1 MCSIMCYVGTLTE
14 KESEAFLPKFTEGFE
29 KTKSR
34 GPDMSEVLLFGSG
47 VCAFH
52 RLAIMD
58 LDETGM
64 QPFCL
69 DGSYSICNGELYG
82 FRKMK
87 RDLEA
92 KGYAFTSDSD
102 CEIVLP
108 LYREYGTKMF
118 ALLDAEFAMV
128 IYDAQEDSFI
138 AARDPIGIRPLY
150 YGYTEGG
157 AILFASE
164 PKNIQK
170 LTSRAMPF
178 PPGHY
183 YKDGRFYCYCDPS
196 QAIFLQRPLWR
207 TGSCRRSLIRSG
219 TS

>member
-34 GPDMSEVLLFGSG
+34 GPDMSEVLQFGSG

-102 CEIVLP
+102 CEIILP
-108 LYREYGTKMF
+108 LYRKYGVDMF
-118 ALLDAEFAMV
+118 AKLDAEFAMV
-128 IYDAQEDSFI
+128 IYDVQEDSFI
-138 AARDPIGIRPLY
+138 AARDPIG
-150 YGYTEGG
+150 
-157 AILFASE
+157 
-164 PKNIQK
+164 
-170 LTSRAMPF
+170 SRLRV
-178 PPGHY
+178 Y
-183 YKDGRFYCYCDPS
+183 RRWCDP
-196 QAIFLQRPLWR
+196 LCQRAEKHPEADEQ
-207 TGSCRRSLIRSG
+207 GHAVSPG
-219 TS
+219 TLL

>member
-14 KESEAFLPKFTEGFE
+14 KESEAFLSKFTEGFE

-34 GPDMSEVLLFGSG
+34 GPDMSEVLQFGSG

-58 LDETGM
+58 LDETGI

-108 LYREYGTKMF
+108 LYRE
-118 ALLDAEFAMV
+118 
-128 IYDAQEDSFI
+128 
-138 AARDPIGIRPLY
+138 
-150 YGYTEGG
+150 
-157 AILFASE
+157 
-164 PKNIQK
+164 
-170 LTSRAMPF
+170 
-178 PPGHY
+178 
-183 YKDGRFYCYCDPS
+183 
-196 QAIFLQRPLWR
+196 
-207 TGSCRRSLIRSG
+207 
-219 TS
+219 

>member
-34 GPDMSEVLLFGSG
+34 GPDMSEVLQFGSG

-157 AILFASE
+157 AIRLRS
-164 PKNIQK
+164 I
-170 LTSRAMPF
+170 L
-178 PPGHY
+178 
-183 YKDGRFYCYCDPS
+183 
-196 QAIFLQRPLWR
+196 LQRPLWR
-207 TGSCRRSLIRSG
+207 TGSCRRSVIRSG